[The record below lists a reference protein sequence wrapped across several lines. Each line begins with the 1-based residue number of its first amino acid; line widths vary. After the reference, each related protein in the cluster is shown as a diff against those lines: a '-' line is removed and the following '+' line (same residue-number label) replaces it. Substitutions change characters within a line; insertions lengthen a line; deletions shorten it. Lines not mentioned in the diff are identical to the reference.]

1 MSVKSAL
8 RATFGT
14 SAGGGFDA
22 PRRAHERAELA
33 AKHRKQEATR
43 RARVDA
49 RIAGVRAAERRKSDA
64 RVARLK
70 ASRPSRRTSGHDYRT
85 CRDDDCQR
93 PACEAYREGY
103 ADGQEA
109 GYAAGYSAGQAAAS

>member
-70 ASRPSRRTSGHDYRT
+70 ASRPSRSRSGGHDYRS
-85 CRDDDCQR
+85 CRDGDCQR
-93 PACEAYREGY
+93 PACEAYRVGF
-103 ADGQEA
+103 ADA
-109 GYAAGYSAGQAAAS
+109 QASMEDS